1 MTTSGKA
8 GIYKR
13 NTKYSPI
20 EFALLS
26 YNVPTEPKGI
36 KDALYHPGWL
46 HAMKEEIVALH
57 QNKTW
62 ILIPRS
68 NDMNVIG
75 CKWVYK
81 TKLKADG
88 TLERLKARL
97 VAKGF
102 NQIPGID
109 FLETFSPVV
118 KPATI
123 RIVLSIALSHNWDIR
138 QLDVKNAFLHGKL
151 DKPVFMEQ
159 PPGFINEKYP
169 HHVCKLDKA
178 LYRLKQAP
186 RA

>member
-1 MTTSGKA
+1 
-8 GIYKR
+8 
-13 NTKYSPI
+13 
-20 EFALLS
+20 
-26 YNVPTEPKGI
+26 
-36 KDALYHPGWL
+36 
-46 HAMKEEIVALH
+46 MKEEIVALH

-123 RIVLSIALSHNWDIR
+123 RIVLSIVLSHN
-138 QLDVKNAFLHGKL
+138 
-151 DKPVFMEQ
+151 
-159 PPGFINEKYP
+159 
-169 HHVCKLDKA
+169 
-178 LYRLKQAP
+178 
-186 RA
+186 

>member
-1 MTTSGKA
+1 
-8 GIYKR
+8 
-13 NTKYSPI
+13 
-20 EFALLS
+20 
-26 YNVPTEPKGI
+26 
-36 KDALYHPGWL
+36 
-46 HAMKEEIVALH
+46 MKEEIVALH

-138 QLDVKNAFLHGKL
+138 QLDVKNAFFHGAT
-151 DKPVFMEQ
+151 PW
-159 PPGFINEKYP
+159 IY
-169 HHVCKLDKA
+169 
-178 LYRLKQAP
+178 
-186 RA
+186 